1 VGGGTTTEQGQ
12 RPGAAG
18 RWPRLAS
25 PVAAACLGGLGLALV
40 AAWALLTYLT
50 GDVQVSRDG
59 VAVALAMGSGLLG
72 LLVARRQPGNPEGWL
87 LLVLSA
93 CAVAVVD
100 CGLYAVLDYRVHH
113 GRLPL
118 GEGWSGWR

>member
-1 VGGGTTTEQGQ
+1 
-12 RPGAAG
+12 
-18 RWPRLAS
+18 
-25 PVAAACLGGLGLALV
+25 
-40 AAWALLTYLT
+40 
-50 GDVQVSRDG
+50 
-59 VAVALAMGSGLLG
+59 MGSGLLG

-118 GEGWSGWR
+118 GEVAVFMKDVIGPPLIFVFVLVVLLFPDGRLTRRWTWVLGCTWPWSRWLPWASPPARSAASPGSASRST